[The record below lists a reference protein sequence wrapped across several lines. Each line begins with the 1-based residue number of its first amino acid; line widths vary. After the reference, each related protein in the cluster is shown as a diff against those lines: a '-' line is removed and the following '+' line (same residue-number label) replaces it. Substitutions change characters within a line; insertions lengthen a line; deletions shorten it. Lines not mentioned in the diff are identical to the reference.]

1 MLLIMIF
8 LFDAEVGWGPR
19 SSFDRLRGGGERN
32 LITKRSRH
40 TQQCMSASSTSCSAL
55 SQKSACSLCEACGQV
70 GFERCLTGET
80 SVREKV
86 DEPHVVNAIV
96 YLREP
101 LLREEEGRTGEGGG
115 SVDRGL

>member
-1 MLLIMIF
+1 LTPKSGGVHAAASIVSRGRREKFNHKEITAYPTMYERVVNQ
-8 LFDAEVGWGPR
+8 LF
-19 SSFDRLRGGGERN
+19 
-32 LITKRSRH
+32 
-40 TQQCMSASSTSCSAL
+40 STES
-55 SQKSACSLCEACGQV
+55 KSACSLCEACGQV

-115 SVDRGL
+115 FVDRGL

>member
-1 MLLIMIF
+1 MYERVVNQ
-8 LFDAEVGWGPR
+8 LF
-19 SSFDRLRGGGERN
+19 
-32 LITKRSRH
+32 
-40 TQQCMSASSTSCSAL
+40 STES
-55 SQKSACSLCEACGQV
+55 KSACSLCEACGQV

-115 SVDRGL
+115 FVDRGL